1 MQHIEE
7 KVVLHN
13 HVFTATT
20 KMPFLEWS
28 RKIVSCFVATE
39 TSVWTEV
46 LCVYCCWDVSV
57 GVSLEGGGEIL
68 LIVWV
73 VYAVLGGVSLS
84 VSNYTVGREREAAG
98 GRDLVQI
105 LGVNSTVFKAV
116 QVFRFCVIGG
126 DGGKDA
132 TRGAGVLVVGIHH
145 VRESILINVV

>member
-1 MQHIEE
+1 
-7 KVVLHN
+7 
-13 HVFTATT
+13 
-20 KMPFLEWS
+20 MPFLEWS

-46 LCVYCCWDVSV
+46 LCVFCCWDVSV

-73 VYAVLGGVSLS
+73 VYAVLGGVSLR

-145 VRESILINVV
+145 VRESILIYVV